1 MLFLNGL
8 PFFVMVIFENR
19 FETKE
24 YLLAKDKKPGHL
36 HVPKSPLA

>member
-1 MLFLNGL
+1 MKVLGINYIVLGL

-24 YLLAKDKKPGHL
+24 
-36 HVPKSPLA
+36 